1 MKLTNAVG
9 IAVVTATA
17 ESRAQQLA
25 AAAAARPGNNEKLGM
40 TLGMLM
46 VSMTND
52 KQDAEQQRDQTSTS
66 ARMDQVR
73 RLHADMTRQANRT
86 VDEQAIKRAVLK
98 RQRKANK
105 LQGVGV

>member
-52 KQDAEQQRDQTSTS
+52 KQEADLQRDQTSNS

-73 RLHADMTRQANRT
+73 RLHADMNRQANRT
-86 VDEQAIKRAVLK
+86 VDEQAIERAVLK

-105 LQGVGV
+105 LQGVGA